1 MKMMSEKKHIRIISE
16 DNPLLQLVFVN
27 MLFFALLHFI
37 KIAYVLGNDSVEAFT
52 TEFYNYFVLPA
63 DINTLLHRPWTIVTH
78 MFVQM
83 SIWDLIGNMLFL
95 WSFGYLLQDLTG
107 SKHIYPL
114 YLYGAFAGLLFFL
127 LSIHFIPRF
136 SDMSSAFYSGPRAA
150 VMAIALGVTTLSPNY
165 RVFPMINGG
174 IPIWIITLVFVLIHF
189 AGLSTIAFPFS
200 IAAIGGAGAGFVY
213 MLAIKKGFNPGEWMH
228 RVYGWAKQSFS
239 LRKYTNDNNS
249 IRGRVFYKPGD
260 TPPYKKITERTEKKI
275 DTLLDKINLTGYD
288 SLTDEEKDFLKRAS
302 DTDNK
307 I

>member
-1 MKMMSEKKHIRIISE
+1 MMSRKNNIRIISE
-16 DNPLLQLVFVN
+16 ENPLLQLVFVN

-37 KIAYVLGNDSVEAFT
+37 KIAYVLGNQPVESFT

-63 DINTLLHRPWTIVTH
+63 DMNTFLLRPWTIFTH

-95 WSFGYLLQDLTG
+95 WSFGYLLQDLAG

-127 LSIHFIPRF
+127 LSVHFIPRF
-136 SDMSSAFYSGPRAA
+136 SGMSSAFYSGPRAA

-200 IAAIGGAGAGFVY
+200 IAAIGGAAAGFLY
-213 MLAIKKGFNPGEWMH
+213 MQAVKKGSNPGDWMH
-228 RVYGWAKQSFS
+228 RVYNLTKKIFSFRKQASS
-239 LRKYTNDNNS
+239 SNS
-249 IRGRVFYKPGD
+249 IRERIFYKSGE
-260 TPPYKKITERTEKKI
+260 TPPYKKITEGTEKKI
-275 DTLLDKINLTGYD
+275 DAILDKINISGYD
-288 SLTDEEKDFLKRAS
+288 SLTDDEKDFLKRAS
-302 DTDNK
+302 DSDNK
-307 I
+307 K